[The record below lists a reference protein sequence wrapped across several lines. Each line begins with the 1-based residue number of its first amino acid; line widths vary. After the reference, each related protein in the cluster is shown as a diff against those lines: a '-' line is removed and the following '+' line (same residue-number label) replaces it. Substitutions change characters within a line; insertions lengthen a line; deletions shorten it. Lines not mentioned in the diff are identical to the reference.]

1 MFPWN
6 GSWPRSPMGI
16 SAAPSTPRAFL
27 VTNLNTEKIMEP
39 FTAANHGS
47 SCMPFTERSTLCLHF
62 ICFVPFFE
70 LWYHVASQ
78 PATVKLGVTQII
90 GFCAKHGRSR
100 CVRLS
105 NSLLLPMQATLLA
118 MVHTATGTV
127 NCTNI
132 EVEWFLSMPKAWH
145 QPNKTHDSYHSK
157 KTLCIKQKRN
167 HCRNHPRELH
177 KRHALGVEARF
188 SFKP

>member
-1 MFPWN
+1 MAP
-6 GSWPRSPMGI
+6 GHDPHLIGI
-16 SAAPSTPRAFL
+16 SAAAAFHPYAFF
-27 VTNLNTEKIMEP
+27 VTTNLNTEKIM
-39 FTAANHGS
+39 ANHGS
-47 SCMPFTERSTLCLHF
+47 SCMPFTERSTMVNLMSAQIIPIGIVVSCGLPTK
-62 ICFVPFFE
+62 V
-70 LWYHVASQ
+70 

>member
-1 MFPWN
+1 
-6 GSWPRSPMGI
+6 
-16 SAAPSTPRAFL
+16 
-27 VTNLNTEKIMEP
+27 
-39 FTAANHGS
+39 
-47 SCMPFTERSTLCLHF
+47 
-62 ICFVPFFE
+62 
-70 LWYHVASQ
+70 
-78 PATVKLGVTQII
+78 
-90 GFCAKHGRSR
+90 
-100 CVRLS
+100 
-105 NSLLLPMQATLLA
+105 MQATLLA

-145 QPNKTHDSYHSK
+145 QPNKTHDSYHLK